1 MAAANGSMVP
11 KGFLAE
17 PFDYH
22 EEIEVEID
30 TLTNLGVGL
39 GRIDG
44 WVVMVPFSLPG
55 ERVRGR
61 VYRNHKNYSEA
72 DLLEVLRRS
81 PQRVEPVCP
90 LFGTCGGCQYQ
101 HFQYDEQLEWKRRQ
115 VKEVLQRI
123 GGIEMEPEPTLPSP
137 VEYGYRSKITPHYG
151 SGWARGDRSIG
162 FLKVG
167 RRREM
172 VDVPQCPIATGAINE
187 ALPGLRQRTRERF
200 DADPPRRGGTLLL
213 RDTLEGVTSDWKA
226 EASAEV
232 HGITFRYPAGEFFQ
246 NNPFILERFVDVALG
261 EAAAEG
267 VRFLIDAYCGSGL
280 FSLCG
285 SRLFEACE
293 GIEVSERSI
302 EWAERNRRANS
313 IDRCRFRLGDAAAIF
328 SEVAFPASETAV
340 LLDPPRRG
348 SDPGFLNQ
356 LLHYGP
362 ARVVYVSCDPATQA
376 RDLRHLIA
384 GGYVLERIRPVDLF
398 PQTRHIETIAT
409 LRPAVA

>member
-1 MAAANGSMVP
+1 MTGKNGASVP

-17 PFDYH
+17 PYAYH
-22 EEIEVEID
+22 QEIEVEIE

-39 GRIDG
+39 GRLEG

-55 ERVRGR
+55 ERVRAR

-72 DLLEVLRRS
+72 DLVEVLRPS
-81 PQRVEPVCP
+81 PRRVEPVCP

-101 HFQYDEQLEWKRRQ
+101 HLQYEEQLEWKRRQ
-115 VKEVLQRI
+115 IKEVLERI
-123 GGIEMEPEPTLPSP
+123 GGIAIEPEPTLASP

-151 SGWARGDRSIG
+151 SRWAKGDRAIG

-172 VDVPQCPIATGAINE
+172 VDVPHCPIATDAINA
-187 ALPGLRQRTRERF
+187 ALPRLRQEAREKF
-200 DADPPRRGGTLLL
+200 DLHPPRRGGTLLL
-213 RDTLEGVTSDWKA
+213 RDTLEGVTTDWKA
-226 EASAEV
+226 EASARV
-232 HGITFRYPAGEFFQ
+232 HGIAFRYPAGEFFQ
-246 NNPFILERFVDVALG
+246 NNPFILERFVDAALG
-261 EAAAEG
+261 EAAGEG
-267 VRFLIDAYCGSGL
+267 VRYLIDAYCGSGL
-280 FSLCG
+280 FGLCA
-285 SRLFEACE
+285 SQRFEACE

-302 EWAERNRRANS
+302 EWAEKNRQANG
-313 IDRCRFRLGDAAAIF
+313 IERCRFRLGDAAAIF
-328 SEVAFPASETAV
+328 SDVNFPAAETAV

-356 LLHYGP
+356 LLRYAP

-376 RDLRHLIA
+376 RDLRHLVD
-384 GGYVLERIRPVDLF
+384 GGYVLERIQPVDLF

-409 LRPAVA
+409 LRPG